1 MSSCMTNQASFHLW
15 WKENL
20 LNHQKVSKYYEHDCL
35 QSFFPLFMSL
45 STASVVKNS
54 HILAGIYFIF
64 LKNVLDQAW
73 KVFNAKFGPQQKDRG
88 SSYQVRQILAL
99 FYKLVA
105 PILGF
110 KCVKDLRFAKVIKQ
124 IKFEGVWGKLKVFH
138 KIFEK
143 SSSFHVK

>member
-1 MSSCMTNQASFHLW
+1 MHNESSFVSLVVKGKSAQPSKSLKILW
-15 WKENL
+15 TWLSAK
-20 LNHQKVSKYYEHDCL
+20 
-35 QSFFPLFMSL
+35 FFPAFYVL